1 MHHYPHHIGDYA
13 AATVHLSFIEDA
25 AYSRLLRLY
34 YRDERPLPADVAA
47 CQRLAGARTK
57 DERSAV
63 ETVLREFF
71 DLREDGWHQARA
83 DREIEAYET
92 RTNTARKNGR
102 LGGRPK
108 TQPKPT
114 GNPSGY
120 SRDTQGEP
128 SEKLTRTIT
137 QNQNHNQEEREEG
150 AGAPAPLSP
159 DLVAVDVWNEAAARA
174 GWPKVQR
181 LTTDRRKALK
191 ARLAECGGP
200 DGFRSAVAKAE
211 ASAFLTGRTERSNGH
226 ENWQFNFDFM
236 LRQAKFTKLMEGGF
250 DDRPGSSNSV
260 QSSHERQ
267 RQALAEWSREGD
279 S

>member
-25 AYSRLLRLY
+25 AYCRLLRLY
-34 YRDERPLPADVAA
+34 YRDERPLPADLLA

-57 DERSAV
+57 DERTAV

-71 DLREDGWHQARA
+71 ELLDDGWHQTRA

-108 TQPKPT
+108 TQTEPNK
-114 GNPSGY
+114 NPAGY
-120 SRDTQGEP
+120 SRDTQTEP
-128 SEKLTRTIT
+128 TEKLTRTIT
-137 QNQNHNQEEREEG
+137 QNQNQNHEEREEG
-150 AGAPAPLSP
+150 AIAPRVPSAEAT
-159 DLVAVDVWNEAAARA
+159 AVEVWNEAADRH

-181 LTTDRRKALK
+181 LTSDRRKALK
-191 ARLAECGGP
+191 HRLDECGGLE
-200 DGFRSAVAKAE
+200 GWQGAIGKAE
-211 ASAFLTGRTERSNGH
+211 ASAFLTGQTERSNGH
-226 ENWQFNFDFM
+226 ENWQFNFDFI
-236 LRQAKFTKLMEGGF
+236 LRQNKFTKLMEGGF
-250 DDRPGSSNSV
+250 DDRPGTSNGQ

-279 S
+279 R